1 MDTGSDKPRTFGV
14 LASLKQEG
22 EGYRLILDDLEGM
35 EREGDWR
42 KISLIT
48 WKDYPKEKIH
58 ELSLDDKE
66 LADFGRIVL
75 IRLMAQAHPA
85 TPDVVDEADIRWGKE
100 IQLDISKE
108 GVKKRIALR
117 LSEPIA
123 SVRHEDFFCLVSFE
137 GLFNS
142 YKRAYGFDAAQA
154 RELSFGLVRAVLQDY
169 EIRSPDGQLV
179 SIGNLLA

>member
-1 MDTGSDKPRTFGV
+1 METNTDRPRTFGV
-14 LASLKQEG
+14 LASLKEEG
-22 EGYRLILDDLEGM
+22 EGYRLTLDDLEGM
-35 EREGDWR
+35 EKEGDWR

-48 WKDYPKEKIH
+48 WKDYPKERIH
-58 ELSLDDKE
+58 ELSLDDRE

-85 TPDVVDEADIRWGKE
+85 TPEVIDEAAVRWRKE

-108 GVKKRIALR
+108 GLKNRITLK
-117 LSEPIA
+117 LSEPIK
-123 SVRHEDFFCLVSFE
+123 STKHEDFFCLVSLK

-142 YKRAYGFDAAQA
+142 DKRIYGVDAAQA
-154 RELSFGLVRAVLQDY
+154 RALSIDFVRLVLQDH

-179 SIGNLLA
+179 SIEEILA